1 MLTRRLV
8 AAPAALALLLGAA
21 PVALADG
28 DGSGDGSVGVGC
40 APMAQDCEA
49 HAKQFGSSGGEAPAK
64 STQPKPV
71 GKSGKKASKQK
82 CMIGEQ
88 EVPCDRPDYGHFNQA
103 DMCYW
108 APMDPQPPANDP
120 LWQEAG
126 APAGWKPGD
135 GGKLY
140 ERACFGQ
147 LESGVR
153 FAATDPTGAAV
164 DPAVLAREAVSKM
177 TLRGAKI
184 GITPKPGGKGVV
196 GMPVYMWTAKDAEH
210 WGPNTASA
218 SAGAVTV
225 TATAKVKKIVWKMGD
240 GKSVTCTTAGT
251 PYKSSYGKEPSPD
264 CGYRYTQPSSS
275 QPGGKYH
282 VTATSTWSIDWAG
295 AGQNGQLTEIRNASV
310 DIAVGEVQVLN

>member
-1 MLTRRLV
+1 MLTRRLT
-8 AAPAALALLLGAA
+8 AGPAALALLFGAA
-21 PVALADG
+21 PSVLAD
-28 DGSGDGSVGVGC
+28 DGPSGGVVC
-40 APMAQDCEA
+40 PVVVQSCDV
-49 HAKQFGSSGGEAPAK
+49 HAKQPGSTSQQQPPAAPAA
-64 STQPKPV
+64 KP
-71 GKSGKKASKQK
+71 GKAKQGKPGKQK

-88 EVPCDRPDYGHFNQA
+88 EVPCERPDYGHFNQA
-103 DMCYW
+103 DLCYW
-108 APMDPQPPANDP
+108 TPMDPQPPADDP
-120 LWQEAG
+120 MWQEAG
-126 APAGWKPGD
+126 APADWEPGD

-164 DPAVLAREAVSKM
+164 DPAVLAREAVAKM

-184 GITPKPGGKGVV
+184 GITPKPDGKGVV
-196 GMPVYMWTAKDAEH
+196 GMPVYLWTAKDAEH
-210 WGPNTASA
+210 WGPTTASA

-251 PYKSSYGKEPSPD
+251 PYKASYGKEPSPD

-295 AGQNGQLTEIRNASV
+295 AGQTGQLTEIRNASV
-310 DIAVGEVQVLN
+310 DITVGEVQVLN